1 LTESLLFFNGKNFTM
16 KKFIYISL
24 FFLSTCSVVIA
35 QDIRNNPSSN
45 HGNKFEQLG
54 TILPTANEYRTAS
67 GAPGP
72 KYWQQ
77 RVDYDIKATIDEK
90 KLLLTGAET
99 ITYYNNSPDVLTY
112 LWLQLDENQHST
124 VNNAGYPTSNNLG
137 RGMTTSTIDAMM
149 DEKTDNGLGDKIEKI
164 TDAVGAAL
172 KYTINKTMM
181 RVELPTALKPGQK
194 FVFKINWNYKI
205 TDRLTL
211 AGRGG
216 YEYFPEDGN
225 YLFTM
230 AQWYPRLC
238 VYSDFQGWQNHQFT
252 DRGEFA
258 LTFGN
263 YKVAITV
270 PSDHVVLSTGEG
282 QNYPAVLSAAQLARW
297 NKAQTSTEPIEIV
310 TLEEAKNAEKNKATT
325 LKTWV
330 FNAENVRDFAFGS
343 SRKFIWDAMAANVEG
358 KKVMCMSGY
367 GKEAYG
373 LYRKFSTK
381 AVAHTIKSYS
391 KFSIPYPYPVAQS
404 IEASNGMEYPMICF
418 NYGRTEKD
426 GTYTEATKNGMLGVV
441 IHEVGHNFF
450 PMIVNSDE
458 RQWSWMDE
466 GLNTFV
472 EYLTEELYDNKFP
485 TRRGPAWTIADYM
498 SLPKDQLEPIMT
510 NSENIIQFGPNA
522 YAKPGTALNILRETI
537 MGRPLFDYS
546 FKEYSRRW
554 AFKHPTPADL
564 FRTMEDA
571 SAEDLDWF
579 WRGWFYGIDPVD
591 IAIDTVKHAVYDA
604 NAKAGA
610 GMMSGRRGAMMNM
623 NGIVERPLDKP
634 LLNDFDDISKLRN
647 RADKSI
653 VFLTD
658 ADTSLRDFYWRY
670 ARGIEAYDS
679 VTKQPA
685 PNFGA
690 ALTMTDAEKAK
701 YADVH
706 LYEISFLNKGGL
718 VMPII
723 VEFTFEDGS
732 KEINKMPAQI
742 WRHNEDKVT
751 KVYLTNKKAVSIK
764 LDPMRETADIDETN
778 NSWPNVAEP
787 SKFAIFKARA
797 YGRGQSMGLSP
808 MQNAQN
814 KQ

>member
-1 LTESLLFFNGKNFTM
+1 MNF
-16 KKFIYISL
+16 KKL
-24 FFLSTCSVVIA
+24 VSTCLLIIASATVLIA
-35 QDIRNNPSSN
+35 QDIRNNPTSN

-54 TILPTANEYRTAS
+54 TILATPNEYRTAS

-77 RVDYDIKATIDEK
+77 RADYDIKATLDEK

-99 ITYYNNSPDVLTY
+99 VTYFNNSPDVLTY
-112 LWLQLDENQHST
+112 LWLQLDENEHST
-124 VNNAGYPTSNNLG
+124 VNNGGFPEESRMG
-137 RGMTTSTIDAMM
+137 RAVTPATIDKLM
-149 DEKTDNGLGDKIEKI
+149 EQKSDNGLGHII
-164 TDAVGAAL
+164 SSLTDALGAKL
-172 KYTINKTMM
+172 KYTINGTMM
-181 RVELPTALKPGQK
+181 RIDLPAALKPGQK
-194 FVFKINWNYKI
+194 FTFKLNWTYKI
-205 TDRLTL
+205 TDRMTV

-216 YEYFPEDGN
+216 FEYFPEDGN

-252 DRGEFA
+252 GRGEFA
-258 LTFGN
+258 LVFGN

-270 PSDHVVLSTGEG
+270 PSDHVVMATGQG

-297 NKAQTSTEPIEIV
+297 TKAQTATEPVEVV
-310 TLEEAKNAEKNKATT
+310 TLDEAKAAEKNKATT
-325 LKTWV
+325 NETWV

-343 SRKFIWDAMAANVEG
+343 SRKFVWDAMAANVEG
-358 KKVMCMSGY
+358 KKVMCMSAY

-391 KFSIPYPYPVAQS
+391 KFSIAYPYPVAQS

-418 NYGRTEKD
+418 NYGRTSAD
-426 GTYTEATKNGMLGVV
+426 GTYTESAKNGMLGVI

-450 PMIVNSDE
+450 PMIINSDE

-466 GLNTFV
+466 GLNSFV

-485 TRRGPAWTIADYM
+485 SRGGPAWSIADYM
-498 SLPKDQLEPIMT
+498 RLPKDQLEPIMS

-522 YAKPGTALNILRETI
+522 YTKPATALNILRETI
-537 MGRPLFDYS
+537 MGRELFDYA
-546 FKEYSRRW
+546 FKEYARRW

-571 SAEDLDWF
+571 SAVDLDWY

-604 NAKAGA
+604 TAAAPASMG
-610 GMMSGRRGAMMNM
+610 GAMMRGGRGGM
-623 NGIVERPLDKP
+623 GGGARGMDKP
-634 LLNDFDDISKLRN
+634 QVPAFDDISKVRN

-658 ADTSLRDFYWRY
+658 SDTSLRDFYWRY
-670 ARGIEAYDS
+670 DRGIEPYD
-679 VTKQPA
+679 TAAKQPA
-685 PNFGA
+685 MNFGA
-690 ALTMTDAEKAK
+690 PEALTDAEKAK
-701 YADVH
+701 YTDVN
-706 LYEISFLNKGGL
+706 LYEITFLNKGGL

-723 VEFTFEDGS
+723 VEFTFADGT
-732 KEINKMPAQI
+732 KETQKLSAQI
-742 WRHNEDKVT
+742 WRKNENKVT
-751 KVYLTNKKAVSIK
+751 SVFLTNKKAVSIQ
-764 LDPMRETADIDETN
+764 LDPMRETADIDESN
-778 NSWPNVAEP
+778 NKWPNVLAP
-787 SKFAIFKARA
+787 SKFTMFKMKGF
-797 YGRGQSMGLSP
+797 GRGQSIGLSP

-814 KQ
+814 KK

>member
-1 LTESLLFFNGKNFTM
+1 MNF
-16 KKFIYISL
+16 KKL
-24 FFLSTCSVVIA
+24 VSTCLLIIASATVLIA
-35 QDIRNNPSSN
+35 QDIRNNPTSN

-54 TILPTANEYRTAS
+54 TILATPNEYRTAS

-77 RVDYDIKATIDEK
+77 RADYDIKATLDEK

-99 ITYYNNSPDVLTY
+99 VTYFNNSPDVLTY
-112 LWLQLDENQHST
+112 LWLQLDENEHST
-124 VNNAGYPTSNNLG
+124 VNNGGFPEESRMG
-137 RGMTTSTIDAMM
+137 RAVTPATIDKMM
-149 DEKTDNGLGDKIEKI
+149 EQKSDNGLGHII
-164 TDAVGAAL
+164 SSLTDALGAKL
-172 KYTINKTMM
+172 KYTINGTMM
-181 RVELPTALKPGQK
+181 RIDLPAALKPGQK
-194 FVFKINWNYKI
+194 FTFKLNWSYKI
-205 TDRLTL
+205 TDRMTV

-216 YEYFPEDGN
+216 FEYFPEDGN

-252 DRGEFA
+252 GRGEFA
-258 LTFGN
+258 LVFGN

-270 PSDHVVLSTGEG
+270 PSDHVVMATGQG

-297 NKAQTSTEPIEIV
+297 TKAQTATEPVEVV
-310 TLEEAKNAEKNKATT
+310 TLDEAKAAEKNKATT
-325 LKTWV
+325 NETWV

-358 KKVMCMSGY
+358 KKVMCMSAY

-391 KFSIPYPYPVAQS
+391 KFSIAYPYPVAQS

-418 NYGRTEKD
+418 NYGRTSAD
-426 GTYTEATKNGMLGVV
+426 GTYTESAKNGMLGVI

-450 PMIVNSDE
+450 PMIINSDE

-466 GLNTFV
+466 GLNSFV

-485 TRRGPAWTIADYM
+485 SRGGPAWSIADYM
-498 SLPKDQLEPIMT
+498 RLPKDQLEPIMS

-522 YAKPGTALNILRETI
+522 YTKPATAMNILRETI
-537 MGRPLFDYS
+537 MGRELFDYA
-546 FKEYSRRW
+546 FKEYARRW

-571 SAEDLDWF
+571 SAVDLDWY

-604 NAKAGA
+604 TATAAAPMGG
-610 GMMSGRRGAMMNM
+610 GMMRGGRPGMGGGARGM
-623 NGIVERPLDKP
+623 DKP
-634 LLNDFDDISKLRN
+634 QVPAFDDISKVRN

-658 ADTSLRDFYWRY
+658 SDTSLRDFYWRY
-670 ARGIEAYDS
+670 DRGIEPYD
-679 VTKQPA
+679 TAAKQPA
-685 PNFGA
+685 MNFGA
-690 ALTMTDAEKAK
+690 PEALTEAEKAK
-701 YADVH
+701 YTDVN
-706 LYEISFLNKGGL
+706 LYEITFLNKGGL

-723 VEFTFEDGS
+723 VEFTFADGT
-732 KEINKMPAQI
+732 KETQKLSAQI
-742 WRHNEDKVT
+742 WRKNENKVT
-751 KVYLTNKKAVSIK
+751 SVFLTNKKAVSIQ
-764 LDPMRETADIDETN
+764 LDPMRETADIDESN
-778 NSWPNVAEP
+778 NRWPNVLAP
-787 SKFAIFKARA
+787 SKFTMFKMKGF
-797 YGRGQSMGLSP
+797 GRGQSIGLSP

-814 KQ
+814 KK